1 MSYLLKN
8 LTPFTAKEP
17 PEGVDL
23 FVCGN
28 PENPETRCYGIMQYF
43 KKGTVLPEIVMTNAP
58 TREER
63 IIDAIFHQKYGW
75 RPAPETGFD
84 FLEAVEEDEH
94 GDSIWLQSSI
104 NPLDAVYAIINPE
117 DLQ

>member
-1 MSYLLKN
+1 MSCMLNK

-28 PENPETRCYGIMQYF
+28 PENPKSRCCGIMQYF
-43 KKGTVLPEIVMTNAP
+43 RKGTVLSEIVTTNAKD
-58 TREER
+58 ER
-63 IIDAIFHQKYGW
+63 IIDVIFHQKYGG
-75 RPAPETGFD
+75 RPAPETGFY
-84 FLEAVEEDEH
+84 FLEAVEEDDD

-117 DLQ
+117 DVQ